1 MDSECPALCLGNPEE
16 LRDYIIRWCRSID
29 EVQISVI
36 DAISSEFE
44 AVVLRFVKAY
54 NVRNTEM
61 LKYLQVVL
69 RAVSALLGAWRVV
82 NGTHEGYESIW
93 DYPVEISVLHLFIV
107 LILLVIEIAELVPS
121 VADCYFQTLK
131 TVEYRTLIGA

>member
-1 MDSECPALCLGNPEE
+1 
-16 LRDYIIRWCRSID
+16 
-29 EVQISVI
+29 VI
-36 DAISSEFE
+36 DSISSEFE
-44 AVVLRFVKAY
+44 AVVLRFVKPY

-93 DYPVEISVLHLFIV
+93 DYPVQISVLHLFIV

>member
-1 MDSECPALCLGNPEE
+1 M
-16 LRDYIIRWCRSID
+16 
-29 EVQISVI
+29 I

-44 AVVLRFVKAY
+44 AVVLRFVKPY
-54 NVRNTEM
+54 HVRNTEM

-69 RAVSALLGAWRVV
+69 RAVSALLGAWWVV

-93 DYPVEISVLHLFIV
+93 DYPVQISVLHLFIV

>member
-1 MDSECPALCLGNPEE
+1 VDSECPALCLGNPEE
-16 LRDYIIRWCRSID
+16 LRDYIIRWCGSID

-36 DAISSEFE
+36 DSISSEFE
-44 AVVLRFVKAY
+44 AVVLRFVKPY
-54 NVRNTEM
+54 NVRDTEM

-93 DYPVEISVLHLFIV
+93 DYPVQISVLHLFIV

>member
-1 MDSECPALCLGNPEE
+1 M
-16 LRDYIIRWCRSID
+16 
-29 EVQISVI
+29 I

-44 AVVLRFVKAY
+44 TVVLRFVKSY
-54 NVRNTEM
+54 HVRNTKM
-61 LKYLQVVL
+61 FKYLQVVL

-93 DYPVEISVLHLFIV
+93 DYPVQISVLHLFIV

>member
-1 MDSECPALCLGNPEE
+1 MDSECPALCLRNPQE
-16 LRDYIIRWCRSID
+16 LRYYIIRWCGSID

-44 AVVLRFVKAY
+44 AVVLRFVEPY

-93 DYPVEISVLHLFIV
+93 DYPVQISVLHLFIV

>member
-16 LRDYIIRWCRSID
+16 LRDYIIRWCGSID

-36 DAISSEFE
+36 DSISSEFE
-44 AVVLRFVKAY
+44 AVVLRFVKPY
-54 NVRNTEM
+54 NVRDTEM

-93 DYPVEISVLHLFIV
+93 DYPVQISVLHLFIV

>member
-16 LRDYIIRWCRSID
+16 LRDYIIRWCGSID

-93 DYPVEISVLHLFIV
+93 DYPVQISVLHLFIV